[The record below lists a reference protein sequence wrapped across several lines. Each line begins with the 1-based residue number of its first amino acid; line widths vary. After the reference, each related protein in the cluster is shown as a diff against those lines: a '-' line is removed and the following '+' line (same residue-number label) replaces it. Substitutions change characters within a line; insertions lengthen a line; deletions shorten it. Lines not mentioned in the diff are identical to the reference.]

1 VGGDVAAGRT
11 GRRTQGYLGLVAITV
26 ARVHY
31 NALNLLARATGTD
44 STAQLEAA
52 WIEVLANL

>member
-1 VGGDVAAGRT
+1 
-11 GRRTQGYLGLVAITV
+11 VAITV